1 MRPNVATRAPMAP
14 HEVVNRARAN
24 CISSVRQ
31 SMGYLRADA
40 AAALAEE
47 TVVRV
52 LRGRPV
58 SRVGGVVRFSAADCS
73 EALRVADAEVRRF
86 LAA

>member
-1 MRPNVATRAPMAP
+1 MAP
-14 HEVVNRARAN
+14 HEVLNRARAN
-24 CISSVRQ
+24 CVSAVRH
-31 SMGYLRADA
+31 SMNYLRAEA
-40 AAALAEE
+40 AATLAEE

-73 EALRVADAEVRRF
+73 EALRVADAEVRRL